1 VIALLAAV
9 VITAPGASSYCS
21 PSGDLCYGVVR
32 RRGAIVLRIDT
43 IERYFARYT
52 LCVRPPRGR
61 NVCGSFPIFRNGPIW
76 TSAVRWQRQFP
87 NAGRGRYRVTWRLGG
102 SPLGP
107 SLAFTR

>member
-52 LCVRPPRGR
+52 LCVRPPR
-61 NVCGSFPIFRNGPIW
+61 
-76 TSAVRWQRQFP
+76 
-87 NAGRGRYRVTWRLGG
+87 YRVTWRLGG

>member
-1 VIALLAAV
+1 MIELLAAAV
-9 VITAPGASSYCS
+9 LAAPATSYCS

-52 LCVRPPRGR
+52 LCVRSPRRR

-76 TSAVRWQRQFP
+76 TSAVRWRRQFP
-87 NAGRGRYRVTWRLGG
+87 NDGSGRYIVSWRLGG
-102 SPLGP
+102 DALGP
-107 SLAFTR
+107 ALRFTRR